1 MLKTLLESLV
11 IEVQEKNKDL
21 KETITNI
28 YEGID
33 SNFTT
38 DLQKEIKES
47 EMTLNNIFNL
57 VNEILQNEDFKDE
70 LDSIDLEIP
79 ELIDTIEYAAFNND
93 VNTFMSIDS
102 NGSYNEIL
110 EDNSF
115 NIYEAIKELIEVY
128 NNFKEDNKDI
138 TLNLDIFKLDKY
150 KQLE

>member
-47 EMTLNNIFNL
+47 EMTLNDIFNL
-57 VNEILQNEDFKDE
+57 VNEILQNEDFKEE

-115 NIYEAIKELIEVY
+115 NIDEAIKELIEVY